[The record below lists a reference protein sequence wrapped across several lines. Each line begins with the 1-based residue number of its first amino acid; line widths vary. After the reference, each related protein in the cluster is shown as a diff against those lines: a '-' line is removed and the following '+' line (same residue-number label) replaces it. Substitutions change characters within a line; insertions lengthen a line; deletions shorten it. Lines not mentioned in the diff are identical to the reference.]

1 MARSDLLDRLLFDE
15 ASGALVASFFALDG
29 PFEGD
34 LLHTLHGNDRD
45 QLTLGDLFAVTM
57 LDVSVSPRGVR
68 RLLLDDHTRVEV
80 TTLLS
85 DIPDDVDIWD
95 GGAHLAPDGPAH
107 RLWRLL
113 QREGDGI
120 GPTTAGKILARKRPR
135 LLPIWDSIVDE
146 IVQQSGPGLWAAFH
160 AYLQQRARRQRLDHL
175 RPAAGADAVPRLRML
190 DITLWMW
197 GSQARVTKKA
207 REAVGLPR
215 AGWRGLSDIVGS

>member
-1 MARSDLLDRLLFDE
+1 MAPAAFIDHVPARRGTASLRRANWASVPSVDMARSDLLDRLLFDE

-34 LLHTLHGNDRD
+34 LLHTLQGNDRD

-68 RLLLDDHTRVEV
+68 RLLLDDNTRAQV

-95 GGAHLAPDGPAH
+95 GASHLVPDGPAH

-113 QREGDGI
+113 QREGDRI
-120 GPTTAGKILARKRPR
+120 GPTTAGKILARKRPK
-135 LLPIWDSIVDE
+135 LLPIWDSVVDD
-146 IVQQSGPGLWAAFH
+146 IVQRRGPNLWAAFH
-160 AYLQQRARRQRLDHL
+160 LSSIPRPGPTSIL
-175 RPAAGADAVPRLRML
+175 RTGPA
-190 DITLWMW
+190 
-197 GSQARVTKKA
+197 
-207 REAVGLPR
+207 
-215 AGWRGLSDIVGS
+215 